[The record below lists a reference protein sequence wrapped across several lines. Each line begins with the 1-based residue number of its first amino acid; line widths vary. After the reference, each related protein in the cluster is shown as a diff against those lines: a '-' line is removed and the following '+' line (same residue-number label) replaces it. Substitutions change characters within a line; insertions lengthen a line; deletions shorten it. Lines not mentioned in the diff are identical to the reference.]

1 MTRKIRAGSAMT
13 FPSATA
19 RAWVDVDLGALVAN
33 ARTLAQACGT
43 RLMPMVKANGYGLG
57 AAQVARALEPVD
69 PWGFG
74 VATVEEGLAVR
85 ASGVSRPVL
94 VVSPLTPDALGPV
107 LEHGFRPTIGDPAML
122 GSWIARSNGPFHLEI
137 DTGMARAGIRWDDE
151 AALREAARLLDSA
164 SGWEGIFTHFHSAD
178 SDPASVSEQWRRFQ
192 SVVSALPRRPAL
204 VHAANSAAALQGH
217 DYAGDLA
224 RPGIFLYGGKAGDAA
239 PAPRPVASLRVQVV
253 AVRRVAAGES
263 VSYGATWRAPRTT
276 TIATLG
282 VGYADGLPRAAE
294 RKDESRPRQVE
305 LRGRAVP
312 LVGRVTMDMCMVAVD
327 DGQVAV
333 GDVATIFGGLVSLDE
348 QARAAGTISYE
359 LLTALGNR
367 VPRCYR

>member
-1 MTRKIRAGSAMT
+1 MT

-19 RAWVDVDLGALVAN
+19 RTWVDVDLGALVAN
-33 ARTLAQACGT
+33 ARTLAKACGT
-43 RLMPMVKANGYGLG
+43 RLLPMVKANGYGLG
-57 AAQVARALEPVD
+57 AAQVARALDPLD

-74 VATVEEGLAVR
+74 VATLEEGVALR
-85 ASGVSRPVL
+85 ASGVSRPIL
-94 VVSPLTPDALGPV
+94 VASPLTPETLEPV
-107 LEHGFRPTIGDPAML
+107 LEHGFRPAIGDPAML
-122 GSWIARSNGPFHLEI
+122 QSWIARSDGPFHLEI

-151 AALREAARLLDSA
+151 AALREAARRLGSA
-164 SGWEGIFTHFHSAD
+164 PGWEGVFTHFHSAD
-178 SDPASVSEQWRRFQ
+178 SDPSSVAAQWRRFQ

-217 DYAGDLA
+217 EYAADLA
-224 RPGIFLYGGKAGDAA
+224 RPGIFLYGGKAGASA
-239 PAPRPVASLRVQVV
+239 PAPRPVASLRARVL
-253 AVRRVAAGES
+253 AVRSVPAGES
-263 VSYGATWRAPRTT
+263 VSYGATWRAPRHTT
-276 TIATLG
+276 VATLG
-282 VGYADGLPRAAE
+282 IGYGDGLPRAAE
-294 RKDESRPRQVE
+294 QQDENRPRQVE

-327 DGQVAV
+327 DGRVAV
-333 GDVATIFGGLVSLDE
+333 GDVATVFGGIVSLDE